1 MLGDLMIRDYDKD
14 IRTLFLAI
22 VRSQMAILK
31 VRKIPPYFIYKKSVK
46 NAVRVIHFKI
56 ENSLSF
62 LSLKSSERYFC
73 CTQRWSQCIMIISKC
88 DGERKE
94 NRLVHDFTLVLSLF
108 VLAKAYSFSRLLLDK
123 AFFLMLKTGWG
134 SWNATMNSNF
144 LEAASEG
151 NQNARIASKNF
162 KTGSLVLFHSS
173 SRCFLIELIS
183 AFFLVNQNISID
195 VIYICVCVTNSSY
208 FSFSR

>member
-1 MLGDLMIRDYDKD
+1 MIRDYDKD

-56 ENSLSF
+56 ENSLRF

-108 VLAKAYSFSRLLLDK
+108 VSAKAYSFSRLLLDK

-134 SWNATMNSNF
+134 SWNATMSSNF

-151 NQNARIASKNF
+151 NQNARIAER
-162 KTGSLVLFHSS
+162 T
-173 SRCFLIELIS
+173 C
-183 AFFLVNQNISID
+183 
-195 VIYICVCVTNSSY
+195 
-208 FSFSR
+208 